1 MQNVNGN
8 LISMMLS
15 ALLLTLTAC
24 APAELPVTGVD
35 QTALPAGEIDLENT
49 EWTLISHGPP
59 DAQIQ
64 VIEGTTVTLEF
75 DDQGNATGEGGCNL
89 FGGDYSVTN
98 GDEIFI
104 TDIVSTERACLDEA
118 VMEQERQYY
127 SALNAAVSF
136 ELLENMLSIWYE
148 GERNILRFMK
158 VNGGS

>member
-1 MQNVNGN
+1 MQTVNGN

-24 APAELPVTGVD
+24 APAEIPVTGGD
-35 QTALPAGEIDLENT
+35 RTASPAGDSVLENT

-89 FGGDYSVTN
+89 FGGNYSVTN
-98 GDEIFI
+98 GDEISI
-104 TDIVSTERACLDEA
+104 TDIVSTERACLDEG

-127 SALNAAVSF
+127 SALNAAASF
-136 ELLENMLSIWYE
+136 ELSENMLSIWYE